1 MDSNATM
8 QEQFAGQEFPGDD
21 PVKVASYLNRE
32 GSFTWPIELA
42 RSPGKVLDELGHEFK
57 VRVSHSRPSLS
68 LTVFKVG

>member
-8 QEQFAGQEFPGDD
+8 QEHFAGQEFPGDD
-21 PVKVASYLNRE
+21 PANVASYLKNV
-32 GSFTWPIELA
+32 GIWPIELA

>member
-21 PVKVASYLNRE
+21 PVNVASYLNGE
-32 GSFTWPIELA
+32 FTWPIELA

-57 VRVSHSRPSLS
+57 VRASHSRPSLS
-68 LTVFKVG
+68 FTVFKVG